1 MTNEPILSRQNRIL
15 IPPTD
20 DNRCKQARKKEFMR
34 KIYIPIKVT
43 SSAKGY
49 ELLIRLYDDL
59 KDLQDEIIHLSLYN
73 VQWFEANL
81 AAVLGAIIENLENK
95 NNKVYLV
102 DVEEFRQKTDI
113 LYRNG
118 FLPYYGIEGEN
129 LMNSSTQIPY
139 KKFRESDHK
148 IYNQYIQ
155 VELLDNPDFPK
166 HSRKLGIEI
175 KRNIYELFEN
185 ARTHGRCK
193 NIHTCGQFYPGK
205 KRLHIT
211 IVDTGKTIINN
222 VLSFLKKELS
232 SSECIEWA
240 METGNTTKIG
250 NTPGGLGLGLIME
263 FINLNKGK
271 IQIVSSNGFWELR
284 ESKMEKYDLNF
295 SFPGTIANLEFNLQE
310 DKIYSFANETPDMDN
325 IF

>member
-1 MTNEPILSRQNRIL
+1 
-15 IPPTD
+15 
-20 DNRCKQARKKEFMR
+20 MR

-43 SSAKGY
+43 SSIEGY

-59 KDLQDEIIHLSLYN
+59 KDLNNEDIQLSFYN
-73 VQWFEANL
+73 VHWFEANL
-81 AAVLGAIIENLENK
+81 AAILGAIIENLEN
-95 NNKVYLV
+95 NGNKVSLIGA
-102 DVEEFRQKTDI
+102 DEFRKKTDI

-118 FLPYYGIEGEN
+118 FLPYYGIETNN

-139 KKFRESDHK
+139 KKFKESDHK
-148 IYNQYIQ
+148 FYNQYIQ

-166 HSRKLGIEI
+166 HSKNLGIEI

-185 ARTHGRCK
+185 ARTHGRCQ
-193 NIHTCGQFYPGK
+193 NIHTCGQFYPGR

-211 IVDTGKTIINN
+211 IVDTGQTIINN
-222 VLSFLKKELS
+222 VTAFLNKELPPS
-232 SSECIEWA
+232 DCIEWA
-240 METGNTTKIG
+240 MESGNTTKTG
-250 NTPGGLGLGLIME
+250 NTPGGLGLGLIFE

-284 ESKMEKYDLNF
+284 ENKIEKFNLNF
-295 SFPGTIANLEFNLQE
+295 SFPGTIANLEFDLNE
-310 DKIYSFANETPDMDN
+310 DKIYSFANEYADIDN